1 MPSAPTRYFLSADR
15 QTQCAV
21 PMSDA
26 LHRMIWGVATYSNA
40 PFEGAETVKAADP
53 FRWLEGQMA
62 VRLGAA
68 NAAQRIAKAK
78 ELDAR
83 QAPAEAA

>member
-26 LHRMIWGVATYSNA
+26 LHRMIWGVATYGNQ
-40 PFEGAETVKAADP
+40 PFDGAEVVTPADP
-53 FRWLEGQMA
+53 LEWLEGQMA
-62 VRLGAA
+62 VRLGDVAA
-68 NAAQRIAKAK
+68 ALRIAKARAG
-78 ELDAR
+78 DAAKR
-83 QAPAEAA
+83 RVAA